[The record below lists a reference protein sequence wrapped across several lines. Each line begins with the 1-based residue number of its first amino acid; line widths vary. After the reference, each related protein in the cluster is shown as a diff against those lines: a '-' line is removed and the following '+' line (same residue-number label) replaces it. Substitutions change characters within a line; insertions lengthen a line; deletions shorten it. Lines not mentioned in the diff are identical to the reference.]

1 MRPFILRSLVC
12 VALLTGTGG
21 VAQAIPPRCYTEHLT
36 ANAAT
41 RIFNVSESSGPVSA
55 SLGVT
60 AAGSGTVSVDV
71 WAYGPPIT
79 TGSEDARATPVPTP
93 GVPGRAQWK
102 LMTLNTTTT
111 MSDGNASNL
120 TVHGLQAILTGCTTC
135 DVYVNLCV
143 RSY

>member
-1 MRPFILRSLVC
+1 MRPLFLRLFVC
-12 VALLTGTGG
+12 AALLTGTRG

-41 RIFNVSESSGPVSA
+41 RIYNISESSGPISA
-55 SLGVT
+55 SLGIT
-60 AAGSGTVSVDV
+60 APGSGGVSVDV
-71 WAYGPPIT
+71 WAYGPPIAS
-79 TGSEDARATPVPTP
+79 GSEDARATPVPTP

-102 LMTLNTTTT
+102 LMTLNTVTT
-111 MSDGNASNL
+111 MSDGNAGNL
-120 TVHGLQAILTGCTTC
+120 TIHGMQAILTGCTTC